1 MVQIRRKMLEEL
13 KNWIFNVARDFIN
26 SATAGSGELCDE
38 TVETAGT
45 ICDNTRKANADFVKA
60 IMSSV

>member
-45 ICDNTRKANADFVKA
+45 ICDETKKANADFIKA

>member
-1 MVQIRRKMLEEL
+1 MIKEL
-13 KNWIFNVARDFIN
+13 KTWIIGVARDFIN
-26 SATAGSGELCDE
+26 SSTAGAGELCNE

-45 ICDNTRKANADFVKA
+45 ICDETRKANADFLKA